1 MVFHF
6 KRYNEH
12 ISLIVSRVRLRV
24 RLLEGYSQDQ
34 GSQCQG
40 CQRQGN
46 GQEAGV
52 SWTGRFIIYLSLIY
66 SLTISYVHTVYLDCF
81 YLSFLPLPTSSLT
94 LAPSCLH
101 YDFFFLLVP
110 PFLLPL
116 HPFLLLFLFSSSSS
130 SSFFSFFI
138 TITIITKVTQCF
150 LMEYYS
156 ISVRLDLVHINGM
169 ALPRVQWS
177 HYIQKTSVFRI
188 ISRKQVFDQM
198 YPLMLFLATLLPCSC
213 GYQFWRLFL

>member
-1 MVFHF
+1 MVSHF
-6 KRYNEH
+6 KRYTED

-24 RLLEGYSQDQ
+24 RLLEGYGQDQ

-52 SWTGRFIIYLSLIY
+52 SWTGRFIIYLLLIY
-66 SLTISYVHTVYLDCF
+66 SLTISYVHKIYLDCF
-81 YLSFLPLPTSSLT
+81 YLSFLPLPTSFLT
-94 LAPSCLH
+94 LPHLCLH
-101 YDFFFLLVP
+101 CVFFFLLVST
-110 PFLLPL
+110 FLLPL
-116 HPFLLLFLFSSSSS
+116 HASSSSS
-130 SSFFSFFI
+130 SSSYFFI
-138 TITIITKVTQCF
+138 TILTKVTQCC

-177 HYIQKTSVFRI
+177 HYIQKTSVLPNV
-188 ISRKQVFDQM
+188 SSDA
-198 YPLMLFLATLLPCSC
+198 LFSHSSAM
-213 GYQFWRLFL
+213 FLWVLVLETFSLI